1 MPPEP
6 KTTLGPDGLSVTVVE
21 GAPKVDL
28 LVTAEKRMARSLG
41 APVWRIT
48 GEFPFDKERL
58 EKQPEL
64 CERDVIDALLAAMLK
79 GPQGPTS

>member
-1 MPPEP
+1 MFPGW
-6 KTTLGPDGLSVTVVE
+6 KIRRGYRAGTKSDTT
-21 GAPKVDL
+21 DL

-64 CERDVIDALLAAMLK
+64 CERYVIDALLAAMLK